1 MLIAIL
7 GRQNKLSLAE
17 LEAKFGADK
26 IKTVTYEAAILDVD
40 DIEQA
45 KLGGTLK
52 VARLLTTLP
61 NSRLEDVYKYL
72 INHIPDH
79 LQYLPEGKL
88 KLGISLYGFDFK
100 AKSHLQK
107 LLEIKKVI
115 KGTRRSIRMI
125 ENKKSALS
133 SAQVLYNKLTSELG
147 WELLLIRSGRD
158 VILAQTI
165 SVQDI
170 DEYSRRDY
178 DRPARDARVGM
189 LPPKLAQIMIN
200 LATRDQTSGTVYD
213 PFCGTGVVLQEA
225 HLMGFDVTG
234 SDLEPRM
241 IKYTAK
247 NLEWLDEQA
256 KPKFLQAGDAT
267 SFQLPDKVD
276 FIASE
281 MFLGKPL
288 TKEPNPANLDNL
300 LDENRELLQ
309 NTLANLAPQLQAG
322 TTICMAIPAW
332 KQAKKFISVIDDQ
345 ANVDYLEKLGYTFV
359 SFKHVS
365 ANDLLY
371 ARSDQIVGR
380 RLLVLR
386 RN

>member
-7 GRQNKLSLAE
+7 GRQSKLSLAE
-17 LEAKFGADK
+17 LEAKLGPECIKSTTKEVAVLDLESVNHQHFGGVQK
-26 IKTVTYEAAILDVD
+26 F
-40 DIEQA
+40 A
-45 KLGGTLK
+45 KL
-52 VARLLTTLP
+52 LTKLP
-61 NSRLEDVYKYL
+61 NTDLNGAYKYL
-72 INHIPDH
+72 KEHIAEH

-88 KLGISLYGFDFK
+88 KLGISTYGFDFK
-100 AKSHLQK
+100 QRQHLQN

-115 KGTRRSIRMI
+115 KGSGRSIRII

-147 WELLLIRSGRD
+147 WELLLIRDGKD

-165 SVQDI
+165 SEQDI

-200 LATRDQTSGTVYD
+200 LASGSFDSGTVYD

-225 HLMGFDVTG
+225 HLMGFDVAG

-241 IKYTAK
+241 IEYTET
-247 NLEWLDEQA
+247 NLKWIDESLE
-256 KPKFLQAGDAT
+256 PKFLEVGDAR
-267 SFQLPDKVD
+267 SFHLTQKVD

-281 MFLGKPL
+281 MFLGQPL
-288 TKEPNPANLDNL
+288 NHEPKEAYLMTL
-300 LDENRELLQ
+300 LEESKQLLQ
-309 NTLANLAPQLQAG
+309 KTLKNIAQQTQLG
-322 TTICMAIPAW
+322 VSICMAIPAW
-332 KQAKKFISVIDDQ
+332 KQPKGFVSVLDDKSV
-345 ANVDYLEKLGYTFV
+345 VDYLEKLGYTFV

-371 ARSDQIVGR
+371 ARPDQIVGR
-380 RLLVLR
+380 KLLVLR
-386 RN
+386 RK